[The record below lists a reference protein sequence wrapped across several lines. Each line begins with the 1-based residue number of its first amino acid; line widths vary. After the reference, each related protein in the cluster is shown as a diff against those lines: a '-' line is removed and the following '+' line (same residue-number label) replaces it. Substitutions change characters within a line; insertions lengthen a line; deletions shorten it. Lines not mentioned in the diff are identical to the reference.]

1 MTSASTTNSGTAR
14 SPASAPTPVRLRDA
28 YRFFTPLMLMA
39 ELTMFSHAI
48 VAGFL
53 ARMPDPAPVL
63 AAYSIA
69 FFFHSMTGS
78 PVWACQMVSLSFM
91 RCRRTALRMLI
102 FTSQVIASVGW
113 IWLLLGLTPVG
124 EWFFGTLVG
133 LGPKVVESAR
143 DCVLVMSLML
153 PLVAIRMLM
162 YAILMRARRTP
173 LVAYGTIVRLVSL
186 APALYVCDALFEG
199 ALVGATAIIACI
211 TMEMIYAVA
220 IAMRYYRRLP
230 ATSDVRAD
238 YKEVWLFAWPVMVMH
253 TAEHG
258 VSFLVSLFLGRLP
271 RPEIALAVFG
281 VVDSA
286 LKVLLSPLRN
296 LTITVQSLAQSRAD
310 FVVLARFC
318 LHIGLIF
325 AALMALFFIPAVNA
339 WTLMSAMG
347 LSAEL
352 AAYAGYALGIG
363 VALAIS
369 TAAAAAAR
377 GFLISSKETRVLALS
392 SGLRL
397 MAVVLV
403 GAGAVYIDAANGAAA
418 GLWALTAAF
427 ATEAAVLFLRV
438 QRMRRAGTLGPRA
451 S

>member
-1 MTSASTTNSGTAR
+1 
-14 SPASAPTPVRLRDA
+14 
-28 YRFFTPLMLMA
+28 MLMA

-48 VAGFL
+48 VAAFL

-69 FFFHSMTGS
+69 FFFHSMAGS

-91 RCRRTALRMLI
+91 RCRRTAKRMLV
-102 FTSQVIASVGW
+102 FTWQVIGAVGW
-113 IWLLLGLTPVG
+113 IWLVLGLTPAG
-124 EWFFGTLVG
+124 EWFFGTLIG

-162 YAILMRARRTP
+162 YAILMRARRTL
-173 LVAYGTIVRLVSL
+173 LVTYGTIVRLVSL
-186 APALYVCDALFEG
+186 MPSLYVCDKLFEG

-211 TMEMIYAVA
+211 TMEMIYAIAV
-220 IAMRYYRRLP
+220 AMRYYRNLP
-230 ATSDVRAD
+230 ATSDVQAD
-238 YKEVWLFAWPVMVMH
+238 YKDVWLFAWPVMVMH

-281 VVDSA
+281 VVDST

-296 LTITVQSLAQSRAD
+296 LTVTVQSLAHDRAD
-310 FVVLARFC
+310 FAVLARFC
-318 LHIGLIF
+318 VHIGLIF
-325 AALMALFFIPAVNA
+325 AALMALFFVPAVNT

-347 LSAEL
+347 LTADL
-352 AAYAGYALGIG
+352 ADYAGYALGIG
-363 VALAIS
+363 VALALS
-369 TAAAAAAR
+369 TTAAAAAR

-392 SGLRL
+392 SALRL
-397 MAVVLV
+397 IAVALV
-403 GAGAVYIDAANGAAA
+403 GVTAVYFGAENGAAA

-427 ATEAAVLFLRV
+427 ATEAVVLFIRV
-438 QRMRRAGTLGPRA
+438 RKMQRAGTLTPNA